1 MKLGDSLGRNRKRR
15 KGKGSQP
22 PADDAPPVEGAGL
35 DATPGATSPPPGGA
49 SAPHGGASP
58 PPGTAQPPTGSDR
71 TAGAPAPPPTKL
83 TARLTPATLLLAT
96 LALAVVG
103 TSFGY
108 GVATRVFFPAPPS
121 QGDLYEVP
129 DLKGVGLASAAER
142 LAGAGL
148 TLGTVDSLQH
158 PTAGAGV
165 VLGQSPLPTQV
176 APPETPVRVTVSTGP
191 QMRAIP
197 DVRRIEGA
205 RARTVLESSGF
216 IVSVDSTRADAP
228 RGQVV
233 SMLPEPDQEVAIPS
247 RVRITVST
255 GPPILTMPLLLGV
268 SEEEAVQM
276 LEEIG
281 LVVSE
286 VEEVFRFG
294 RDQGVV
300 VEQEPAPESEIEQGG
315 SVRLKVG
322 RRGVGGE
329 R

>member
-15 KGKGSQP
+15 KGR
-22 PADDAPPVEGAGL
+22 PAPDADAPPGFEEEASAGESGAG
-35 DATPGATSPPPGGA
+35 GAGSSHGAGSSAPASGGTSPRFTTPK
-49 SAPHGGASP
+49 
-58 PPGTAQPPTGSDR
+58 
-71 TAGAPAPPPTKL
+71 TKL
-83 TARLTPATLLLAT
+83 TARLTPVSLLLAT
-96 LALAVVG
+96 FTLAIVG
-103 TSFGY
+103 SAFGY
-108 GVATRVFFPAPPS
+108 GVATRVFFPAPPD
-121 QGDLYEVP
+121 QGDLFEVP
-129 DLKGVGLASAAER
+129 DLQGVGLASAAER
-142 LAGAGL
+142 LEGAGL
-148 TLGTVDSLQH
+148 TLGAVDSLQH

-165 VLGQSPLPTQV
+165 VLGQSPLPSQV

-191 QMRAIP
+191 QMRSIP
-197 DVRRIEGA
+197 DVRRIEGG

-216 IVSVDSTRADAP
+216 VVSVDSTRADAP

-233 SMLPEPDQEVAIPS
+233 QMLPEPDQVVAIPS

-255 GPPILTMPLLLGV
+255 GPPIVVMPLLLGV
-268 SEEEAVQM
+268 SEEEAVRM
-276 LEEIG
+276 LEDIG

-300 VEQEPAPESEIEQGG
+300 VEQEPVADAEIEHGG

-329 R
+329 P

>member
-15 KGKGSQP
+15 RGGRASGDPAGPPPPDGDGGSGAPPHP
-22 PADDAPPVEGAGL
+22 PASG
-35 DATPGATSPPPGGA
+35 S
-49 SAPHGGASP
+49 
-58 PPGTAQPPTGSDR
+58 TGSR
-71 TAGAPAPPPTKL
+71 AGGSRVPPPTKL
-83 TARLTPATLLLAT
+83 TAHLTPARLVLATAT
-96 LALAVVG
+96 LALVG
-103 TSFGY
+103 WMFGY
-108 GVATRVFFPAPPS
+108 GVATQIFFPAPPS
-121 QGDLYEVP
+121 QGDLFEVP
-129 DLKGVGLASAAER
+129 DLQGVGLASAAER

-148 TLGTVDSLQH
+148 ALGAVDSLQH

-176 APPETPVRVTVSTGP
+176 APPETAVRVTVSTGP
-191 QMRAIP
+191 QTRAIP
-197 DVRRIEGA
+197 DVRQIEGE

-216 IVSVDSTRADAP
+216 VVSVDSTRADAP

-233 SMLPEPDQEVAIPS
+233 RMLPEPDQVVAIPS

-255 GPPILTMPLLLGV
+255 GPPIVVVPLLLGV
-268 SEEEAVQM
+268 AQEEAVEM
-276 LEEIG
+276 LEELG

-300 VEQEPAPESEIEQGG
+300 VEQEPAADTEIEQGG
-315 SVRLKVG
+315 AVRLKVG

-329 R
+329 L